1 MEDSDNG
8 STITKSSLTSVD
20 SWITYFCSLA
30 GHELYAEVPEDYIE
44 DEFNLTGLSAIVPY
58 YELALDIIL
67 NVDIDEMV
75 ESDSDGMSNDL
86 DPSDEEGSDGLWKET
101 PLKVPKNAQRP
112 DVMALERYA
121 GMLYGLIHQRYIL
134 SRNGLRQ
141 MAEKYNSGHFGY
153 CPRVYCYRCPVL
165 PCGRSDQPGTEA
177 VRFFCPC
184 CLDVYSP
191 QTTRHSTIDG
201 AHFGS
206 TFPHLLLFTYPDLA
220 PDGRTQIY
228 KPKIFG
234 FRVNER
240 SVVGPRLPWLRLRP
254 DDHTSTEELSMEFDG
269 GGGGGSDPRYQKG
282 RDDESSLAGKLDAVS
297 IDRLNWQSESHKLS
311 EEIAR
316 VKRKDP
322 SSGGG
327 FHIKEAIRRWLE

>member
-1 MEDSDNG
+1 
-8 STITKSSLTSVD
+8 VD
-20 SWITYFCSLA
+20 SWISYFCSLA

-86 DPSDEEGSDGLWKET
+86 DPSEEEGSDGLWKET

-112 DVMALERYA
+112 DVIALERYA

-141 MAEKYNSGHFGY
+141 MVSEIFTYYLTVISSANLLIVCLLVWIQAEKYNSGHFGY

-201 AHFGS
+201 KG
-206 TFPHLLLFTYPDLA
+206 
-220 PDGRTQIY
+220 
-228 KPKIFG
+228 
-234 FRVNER
+234 
-240 SVVGPRLPWLRLRP
+240 
-254 DDHTSTEELSMEFDG
+254 LSIIHILTPLH
-269 GGGGGSDPRYQKG
+269 SYSS
-282 RDDESSLAGKLDAVS
+282 SSLF
-297 IDRLNWQSESHKLS
+297 
-311 EEIAR
+311 
-316 VKRKDP
+316 P
-322 SSGGG
+322 
-327 FHIKEAIRRWLE
+327 

>member
-20 SWITYFCSLA
+20 SWISYFCSLA

-86 DPSDEEGSDGLWKET
+86 DPSEEEGSDGLWKET

-112 DVMALERYA
+112 DVIALERYA

-141 MAEKYNSGHFGY
+141 MAEKYNS
-153 CPRVYCYRCPVL
+153 
-165 PCGRSDQPGTEA
+165 
-177 VRFFCPC
+177 
-184 CLDVYSP
+184 DVYSP

-206 TFPHLLLFTYPDLA
+206 TFPHLLLFTYPDLL

-234 FRVNER
+234 FRVHER
-240 SVVGPRLPWLRLRP
+240 SVVGPQLQWLRARP
-254 DDHTSTEELSMEFDG
+254 NNEEVTSEFDMEYDG
-269 GGGGGSDPRYQKG
+269 NDPKYHKN
-282 RDDESSLAGKLDAVS
+282 RDEESSLAGKLDAVS
-297 IDRLNWQSESHKLS
+297 IDRLNWQSSSHKLS

>member
-1 MEDSDNG
+1 MITVWIILHAHSLQDRGSLYTYVEIEFILTVLLQSPISG

-141 MAEKYNSGHFGY
+141 M
-153 CPRVYCYRCPVL
+153 
-165 PCGRSDQPGTEA
+165 
-177 VRFFCPC
+177 VRFTLCAKSK
-184 CLDVYSP
+184 V
-191 QTTRHSTIDG
+191 
-201 AHFGS
+201 
-206 TFPHLLLFTYPDLA
+206 PHLSFFFLLIQILNHLT
-220 PDGRTQIY
+220 GR
-228 KPKIFG
+228 
-234 FRVNER
+234 
-240 SVVGPRLPWLRLRP
+240 
-254 DDHTSTEELSMEFDG
+254 
-269 GGGGGSDPRYQKG
+269 
-282 RDDESSLAGKLDAVS
+282 
-297 IDRLNWQSESHKLS
+297 
-311 EEIAR
+311 EI
-316 VKRKDP
+316 
-322 SSGGG
+322 
-327 FHIKEAIRRWLE
+327 

>member
-1 MEDSDNG
+1 M
-8 STITKSSLTSVD
+8 D

-141 MAEKYNSGHFGY
+141 M
-153 CPRVYCYRCPVL
+153 
-165 PCGRSDQPGTEA
+165 
-177 VRFFCPC
+177 VRFTVCAKSK
-184 CLDVYSP
+184 LS
-191 QTTRHSTIDG
+191 
-201 AHFGS
+201 
-206 TFPHLLLFTYPDLA
+206 HLLLFFLLIQILNHLT
-220 PDGRTQIY
+220 GR
-228 KPKIFG
+228 
-234 FRVNER
+234 
-240 SVVGPRLPWLRLRP
+240 
-254 DDHTSTEELSMEFDG
+254 
-269 GGGGGSDPRYQKG
+269 
-282 RDDESSLAGKLDAVS
+282 
-297 IDRLNWQSESHKLS
+297 
-311 EEIAR
+311 EI
-316 VKRKDP
+316 
-322 SSGGG
+322 
-327 FHIKEAIRRWLE
+327 

>member
-20 SWITYFCSLA
+20 SWISYFCSIA

-75 ESDSDGMSNDL
+75 ESDSDDMSNDL
-86 DPSDEEGSDGLWKET
+86 DHSDEEGSDGLWKET

-112 DVMALERYA
+112 DVIALERYA

-165 PCGRSDQPGTEA
+165 PCGRSDQPGIEA

-206 TFPHLLLFTYPDLA
+206 TFPHLLLFTYPDLV

-240 SVVGPRLPWLRLRP
+240 SIVGPQLQWLRLRP
-254 DDHTSTEELSMEFDG
+254 EGEEVQAEEEDDTSYNRS
-269 GGGGGSDPRYQKG
+269 
-282 RDDESSLAGKLDAVS
+282 RDEESSLAGKLDAVS
-297 IDRLNWQSESHKLS
+297 IDRLNWQTGSHKLS

-316 VKRKDP
+316 VKQKDA

>member
-1 MEDSDNG
+1 
-8 STITKSSLTSVD
+8 VD

-141 MAEKYNSGHFGY
+141 
-153 CPRVYCYRCPVL
+153 L
-165 PCGRSDQPGTEA
+165 
-177 VRFFCPC
+177 VRFKVCSKHQAVTPNGFFFFFFFFANPESEPFNRQRNIIPVT
-184 CLDVYSP
+184 LATVRES
-191 QTTRHSTIDG
+191 IAIG
-201 AHFGS
+201 ALSYRAGAQINLAWRQYDFS
-206 TFPHLLLFTYPDLA
+206 VLVVSMSIHLKLRDIVQLM
-220 PDGRTQIY
+220 
-228 KPKIFG
+228 
-234 FRVNER
+234 VN
-240 SVVGPRLPWLRLRP
+240 
-254 DDHTSTEELSMEFDG
+254 D
-269 GGGGGSDPRYQKG
+269 
-282 RDDESSLAGKLDAVS
+282 
-297 IDRLNWQSESHKLS
+297 
-311 EEIAR
+311 
-316 VKRKDP
+316 
-322 SSGGG
+322 
-327 FHIKEAIRRWLE
+327 